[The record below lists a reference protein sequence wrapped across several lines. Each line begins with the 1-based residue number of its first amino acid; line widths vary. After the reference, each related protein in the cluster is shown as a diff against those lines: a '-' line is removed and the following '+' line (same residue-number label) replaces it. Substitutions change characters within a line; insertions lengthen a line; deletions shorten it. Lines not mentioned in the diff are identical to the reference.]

1 MHLPSQ
7 SCHQFILKFSSIPIQ
22 NRRCILKKV
31 PPAFLLKEC
40 PNGWWAHPIR
50 ARLRVSP
57 WICTVLSVPA
67 TRHTQISVN
76 LLHNSNSMKPSSR
89 SFSKVQIGMQLI
101 RLYLFTPTEEGHLP
115 MKHFR
120 LEAATPKKSFDVI
133 HLPILSCLLNCLQ
146 DSFVQIQSLSLQV
159 RLTHQV
165 SNFVQKLMLH
175 LSLVMHWNAHDFD
188 FPLESH
194 FRPPCILKRAMAI
207 VCVGLTRSL
216 SFIRHL

>member
-1 MHLPSQ
+1 
-7 SCHQFILKFSSIPIQ
+7 
-22 NRRCILKKV
+22 
-31 PPAFLLKEC
+31 
-40 PNGWWAHPIR
+40 
-50 ARLRVSP
+50 
-57 WICTVLSVPA
+57 
-67 TRHTQISVN
+67 
-76 LLHNSNSMKPSSR
+76 
-89 SFSKVQIGMQLI
+89 MQLI

-175 LSLVMHWNAHDFD
+175 LSLVMH
-188 FPLESH
+188 
-194 FRPPCILKRAMAI
+194 
-207 VCVGLTRSL
+207 
-216 SFIRHL
+216 